1 MRTRVSIVHISI
13 CLFHKIRKWLPPNSA
28 GSQMGDDSYSA
39 EWGGSRLCPPRPR
52 SPHVPSPHPNLCGK
66 LKNSKRVNNKRN
78 KWLSGQRQQAKQKA
92 FLLRLRG
99 RTREMERWRRRG
111 RERGGWSIH
120 LVRRSISFAWFIL
133 SKAPTMQMTH
143 KVEIERLWSR
153 CQEWIY
159 IWLPGGLCVLNHF
172 QLDDTFNIEPLI

>member
-1 MRTRVSIVHISI
+1 MYCRDTCHHFYCGYLYLS
-13 CLFHKIRKWLPPNSA
+13 FHKIRKWLPRTTWAHKWEMTVIQLNGVAA
-28 GSQMGDDSYSA
+28 GSLPLTYAASCKIASERTTREINDFLDKGSSKA
-39 EWGGSRLCPPRPR
+39 ESISPEAKRENGG
-52 SPHVPSPHPNLCGK
+52 
-66 LKNSKRVNNKRN
+66 
-78 KWLSGQRQQAKQKA
+78 
-92 FLLRLRG
+92 
-99 RTREMERWRRRG
+99 REMERWRRRG
-111 RERGGWSIH
+111 EGIHH

-159 IWLPGGLCVLNHF
+159 IWLPGGPGVLNHF